1 MAREYRTNQRIRAA
15 TVRVIGD
22 DGAQLGIMSRE
33 EALQLAQEKDLDL
46 VEVAPA
52 ADPPVCRILD
62 YGKFK
67 YVQTKKEREAKKAQK
82 STALREVRFR
92 PGIGQHDQEAK
103 LRTVHKLLGTGAK
116 VKLSVIF
123 RGRSITHPEIG
134 VTLLRRMAE
143 SLQEEAKLEKPPAM
157 EGRSLSIILIPVAR
171 RDGQESDTAPTDQ
184 SLEEAA
190 PVMAEAQGEDTETVV
205 QETQHAQA

>member
-1 MAREYRTNQRIRAA
+1 
-15 TVRVIGD
+15 
-22 DGAQLGIMSRE
+22 MSRD
-33 EALQLAQEKDLDL
+33 EAFQLAQEKDLDL

-67 YVQTKKEREAKKAQK
+67 YVQTKKEREAKKSQK

-92 PGIGQHDQEAK
+92 PGIGQHDQDAK
-103 LRTVHKLLGTGAK
+103 LRTVHKLLATGAK

-134 VTLLRRMAE
+134 VTLLKKMAE
-143 SLQEEAKLEKPPAM
+143 SLQEEAKLEKPPGM
-157 EGRSLSIILIPVAR
+157 EGRSLSIILLPVAR
-171 RDGQESDTAPTDQ
+171 RDGQESYAAPTDQ
-184 SLEEAA
+184 GSEEGA
-190 PVMAEAQGEDTETVV
+190 PVMAEAQGAQSKDSEAAV

>member
-1 MAREYRTNQRIRAA
+1 
-15 TVRVIGD
+15 
-22 DGAQLGIMSRE
+22 MSRE
-33 EALQLAQEKDLDL
+33 EALQLALGKDLDL

-92 PGIGQHDQEAK
+92 PGIGQHDQDAK
-103 LRTVHKLLGTGAK
+103 LRTVHKLLATGAK

-134 VTLLRRMAE
+134 VTLLRRMTE
-143 SLQEEAKLEKPPAM
+143 SLQDEAKLEKSPTM
-157 EGRSLSIILIPVAR
+157 EGRRLSIIIAPMLQRPKGERESEEKVNRETEAVAN
-171 RDGQESDTAPTDQ
+171 A
-184 SLEEAA
+184 
-190 PVMAEAQGEDTETVV
+190 
-205 QETQHAQA
+205 